1 MGMPVITPG
10 TITRE
15 EAIGDIIES
24 VSMEEKALA
33 HILNAESEKLE
44 AIINLPDTTPE
55 QLLAINQSVKNT
67 INAISRLDM
76 ILQAKLDMFN
86 SSICK

>member
-1 MGMPVITPG
+1 MGMPVIKPG

-15 EAIGDIIES
+15 DAVGDIIES

-33 HILNAESEKLE
+33 HILNAESEKLQT
-44 AIINLPDTTPE
+44 IINMPETTPE

-86 SSICK
+86 GSICK